1 MLRAAVACAAAKV
14 LGLTCPELACG
25 CAGDVWHI
33 ALPGC
38 DSSLLYGYRVS
49 GPNQKSNQPSAAGQ
63 KFDDVS
69 SRLIQHLFCMS
80 LLLHNQTLDLSALPI
95 TFLVLGDADRLRVCL
110 SGRPITPY
118 KPASMSLRWDLCCLT
133 GCVQGA
139 SMVY

>member
-1 MLRAAVACAAAKV
+1 MLRAAVACAAANV
-14 LGLTCPELACG
+14 HGLMFSALSCG

-69 SRLIQHLFCMS
+69 CRHMQHLFS
-80 LLLHNQTLDLSALPI
+80 FVNA
-95 TFLVLGDADRLRVCL
+95 
-110 SGRPITPY
+110 
-118 KPASMSLRWDLCCLT
+118 AS
-133 GCVQGA
+133 
-139 SMVY
+139 